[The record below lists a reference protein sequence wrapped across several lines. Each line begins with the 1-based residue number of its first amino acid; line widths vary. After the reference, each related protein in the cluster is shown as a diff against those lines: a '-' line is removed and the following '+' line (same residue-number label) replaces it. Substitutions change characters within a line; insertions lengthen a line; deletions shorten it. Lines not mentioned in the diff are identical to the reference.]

1 MFFGEWRGFLFF
13 YGGKNFKE
21 KGCIYIFI
29 FFYYVYKRLYGIY
42 VFFIFSEVK
51 IYDIVFDLILLSV
64 FKKWK
69 FEENG
74 DLEDVKF
81 KVVKVEEGGDVLSLE
96 KKKKKKKEKRKS
108 EELLE
113 EGYIKYLNIVIL
125 ISLINVVDFLY

>member
-1 MFFGEWRGFLFF
+1 MFFWELANN
-13 YGGKNFKE
+13 NFNK
-21 KGCIYIFI
+21 KDCKYIFVFS
-29 FFYYVYKRLYGIY
+29 FFKKLYDFY

-64 FKKWK
+64 FKKRK

-108 EELLE
+108 EESLE
-113 EGYIKYLNIVIL
+113 EG
-125 ISLINVVDFLY
+125 